1 MLSPPAAHRIL
12 LARNETFKVQLQRGK
27 KCLYVSLNSSGHG
40 EGGHMHSYCETLC
53 SARFIVTR
61 QLDER
66 GVLMEHK
73 GVVCFI
79 YCSFR
84 FYKLLFW
91 VCSTHLKWK
100 NQERWL
106 NVEMFH
112 SFSFFP
118 PSHRMKTFKKHKI
131 SMFTLWSVR
140 QMAPGVTQTALRKNW
155 RQQI

>member
-73 GVVCFI
+73 GVVCFYI
-79 YCSFR
+79 LFFPFLQTFVLSLFHALEMEKPGTLAQRRNVSFILI
-84 FYKLLFW
+84 F
-91 VCSTHLKWK
+91 S
-100 NQERWL
+100 
-106 NVEMFH
+106 
-112 SFSFFP
+112 SFSSDENF
-118 PSHRMKTFKKHKI
+118 
-131 SMFTLWSVR
+131 
-140 QMAPGVTQTALRKNW
+140 
-155 RQQI
+155 